1 MIRWYK
7 KNQKKIKN
15 LLTIFLTRNIFV
27 AVLLD
32 LLDIDSWRRLLHAL
46 CTEIPKQRTLRR
58 FLPKCNIVKKND
70 LEIMFLQQGF
80 LIFVLHGLRN
90 SQVRKENWVNNKESA
105 YYSTNV

>member
-1 MIRWYK
+1 MIQK
-7 KNQKKIKN
+7 KLKKIKN

-32 LLDIDSWRRLLHAL
+32 LLDIDSWRRLLYAL

-70 LEIMFLQQGF
+70 LEIMSLQQGF